1 MDKKQEL
8 FNTIW
13 KIADELRGEIDGWD
27 FKNYVLGFL
36 FYRFISENICDYINE
51 GERNSNNPNFDYS
64 LLNDNEITDE
74 IKNDI
79 INEKG
84 FFIYPS
90 QLFKNTYL
98 RLKDDCKNLNEE
110 LSTILIDIENTS
122 IGTRSENNVKG
133 IFTGIN
139 LSWPGLGNNLIAKN
153 QKLFNV
159 LEAINNLDIDSF
171 QCCDNDI
178 FGDAY
183 EFLMGMY
190 ASQAGKSGGEFFTP
204 QCVSKLL
211 TLLAIDQKTKIR
223 NIYDPTCGSGS
234 LLLQAKKILGIDNV
248 TNGFYGQELNPT
260 TYNLCRMNMFL
271 HNVPFDKFNILEGNT
286 LINPLH
292 DLNKKFEV
300 IVSNPPYSKKWEGK
314 NNPILINDERFIPAG
329 VLAPTSKADF
339 AFIMHSLYML
349 DVDGKAAI
357 VCFPGIFY
365 RDGAEKQI
373 RKYLIDNNFVDCII
387 SLPNN
392 LFYGTSIN
400 TDILV
405 LSKSKKDNN
414 VLFIDA
420 SKWYEKKTNQNELS
434 QENIDEILKTY
445 HKRTNIE
452 HVSRLVSCEEIKNND
467 YELSVNTYVESEN
480 NEEEI
485 DIKTLNNEIDEI
497 VNRNEELRANINKI
511 IKEIDNE

>member
-13 KIADELRGEIDGWD
+13 KIAEKLRGNIDGWE
-27 FKNYVLGFL
+27 FKSYVLGFL
-36 FYRFISENICDYINE
+36 FYRFISENICDYINND
-51 GERNSNNPNFDYS
+51 ERKLDPSFDYS
-64 LLNDNEITDE
+64 LLSDNVANE

-98 RLKDDCKNLNEE
+98 RLKKDYRNLNEE
-110 LSTILIDIENTS
+110 LSNILIDIENTS
-122 IGTRSENNVKG
+122 IGTKSENNLKG
-133 IFTGIN
+133 IFTSIN
-139 LSWPGLGNNLIAKN
+139 LTSTVLGNNLIAKN
-153 QKLFNV
+153 QRLFSV

-171 QCCDNDI
+171 LSCDNDI

-183 EFLMGMY
+183 EFIMGMY
-190 ASQAGKSGGEFFTP
+190 ASNAGRSGGEYFTP
-204 QCVSKLL
+204 QCVSRLL

-223 NIYDPTCGSGS
+223 NVYDPTCGSGS
-234 LLLQAKKILGIDNV
+234 LLLQAKKILGIENIS
-248 TNGFYGQELNPT
+248 NGFYGQESNNT

-271 HNVPFDKFNILEGNT
+271 HNVPFDKFDILEGDT
-286 LINPLH
+286 LISPKH
-292 DLNKKFEV
+292 DLNKKFEI
-300 IVSNPPYSKKWEGK
+300 IVSNPPYSQEWEGK
-314 NNPILINDERFIPAG
+314 KNPILINDERFMPAG
-329 VLAPTSKADF
+329 VLAPISYSDY

-349 DVDGKAAI
+349 DIDGKAAI

-373 RKYLIDNNFVDCII
+373 RQYLIDNNFIDCII
-387 SLPNN
+387 ALPKN
-392 LFYGTSIN
+392 LFYGTSISV
-400 TDILV
+400 DILV

-420 SKWYEKKTNQNELS
+420 TQYFEKKTNQNELS
-434 QENIDEILKTY
+434 QQNIDEILKIY
-445 HKRTNIE
+445 HQRTNID
-452 HVSRLVSCEEIKNND
+452 HISTLASYEEIKNND
-467 YELSVNTYVESEN
+467 YELSVNTYVEPEK
-480 NEEEI
+480 NEEII
-485 DIKTLNNEIDEI
+485 DIKALNSEIEKI
-497 VNRNEELRANINKI
+497 VKRNDELRTNINKI

>member
-13 KIADELRGEIDGWD
+13 KIAEDLRGEIDGWD
-27 FKNYVLGFL
+27 FKSYVLGFL

-51 GERNSNNPNFDYS
+51 GERNSDPSFDYS
-64 LLNDNEITDE
+64 LLSDNEITNE

-98 RLKDDCKNLNEE
+98 RLKKDYRNLNEE
-110 LSTILIDIENTS
+110 LSNILTDIENTS
-122 IGTRSENNVKG
+122 IGTKSENNLKG
-133 IFTGIN
+133 IFTSIN
-139 LSWPGLGNNLIAKN
+139 LTWTGLGSNLIAKN
-153 QKLFNV
+153 QRLFNV

-171 QCCDNDI
+171 LSCNNDI

-190 ASQAGKSGGEFFTP
+190 ASNAGKSGGEYFTP
-204 QCVSKLL
+204 QCVSRLL

-223 NIYDPTCGSGS
+223 NVYDPTCGSGS
-234 LLLQAKKILGIDNV
+234 LLLQAKKILGIENIS
-248 TNGFYGQELNPT
+248 NGFYGQELNPT

-271 HNVPFDKFNILEGNT
+271 HNVSFDKFDILEGNT
-286 LINPLH
+286 LTNPLH
-292 DLNKKFEV
+292 DLNKKFEI

-314 NNPILINDERFIPAG
+314 QNPILINDERFMPAG
-329 VLAPTSKADF
+329 VLAPTSKSDY

-357 VCFPGIFY
+357 VSFPGIFY

-373 RKYLIDNNFVDCII
+373 RQYLIDNNFIDCII
-387 SLPNN
+387 ALPNN

-400 TDILV
+400 VDILV

-420 SKWYEKKTNQNELS
+420 TQYFEKKTNQNELS
-434 QENIDEILKTY
+434 QQNIDEILKIY
-445 HKRTNIE
+445 HQRTNID
-452 HVSRLVSCEEIKNND
+452 HISTLASYEEIKNND
-467 YELSVNTYVESEN
+467 YELSVNTYVEPEK
-480 NEEEI
+480 NEEII
-485 DIKTLNNEIDEI
+485 DIKALNSEIEKI
-497 VNRNEELRANINKI
+497 VKRNDELRTNINKI